1 MTNTEVSVATAPQT
15 YHIFIKAPAD
25 TIWDALACPEFTAKY
40 FYGAR
45 VETTGEAGTP
55 FRYHSPDGASLWG
68 DEVVLESDRPNKLV
82 VGWRS
87 LFNPDARDEPP
98 SRVSWQIE
106 DQRDGTCLLT
116 VTHDQLE
123 QSPNTAAGVVGPGWM
138 FVLSGLK
145 TLLETGEPMVG

>member
-1 MTNTEVSVATAPQT
+1 MKNTEVSVATAPQT

-25 TIWDALACPEFTAKY
+25 TIWDALARPEFTAKY
-40 FYGAR
+40 FSGSR
-45 VETTGEAGTP
+45 VETTAEVGTP

-98 SRVSWQIE
+98 SRVSWLFWPK
-106 DQRDGTCLLT
+106 LLHGAS
-116 VTHDQLE
+116 VRR
-123 QSPNTAAGVVGPGWM
+123 SPATSRVVACCAM
-138 FVLSGLK
+138 RRL
-145 TLLETGEPMVG
+145 